1 MKHKLL
7 KRVELPIIGAE
18 SGPKIIVEYTGLGLK
33 DASVSDDAV
42 VEASVYLPS
51 NGGILNQELEFGKRL
66 TFFGEILNGRW
77 GFYNVA
83 DDKNY
88 RARSVRLSGETLEKA
103 LKEAE
108 EYFDVQYSLLSNMMH
123 ERNKKIQE
131 YEKVVSHRVV
141 SGLHIV
147 NSNNWSYSFVVP
159 DGMEIPRGSF
169 ILVENLDSYSI
180 VRTDSEVYH
189 GFAMKNVLCLIN
201 DPVAVEKLEQIS
213 TLNRKSNE

>member
-1 MKHKLL
+1 MNTKLL
-7 KRVELPIIGAE
+7 KRIELPITGAE

-51 NGGILNQELEFGKRL
+51 NGGILNQELQFGKRL
-66 TFFGEILNGRW
+66 TFFGETLNGRW
-77 GFYNVA
+77 GFYNEV
-83 DDKNY
+83 DKNY

-108 EYFDVQYSLLSNMMH
+108 EYFNVQYSVLSNMIH
-123 ERNKKIQE
+123 ERNKKIQA

-141 SGLHIV
+141 SGFHIV
-147 NSNNWSYSFVVP
+147 DSNNWSYSFVVP

-169 ILVENLDSYSI
+169 ILVENQDSYSI
-180 VRTDSEVYH
+180 VRTDSEVSL
-189 GFAMKNVLCLIN
+189 GFAMENVLCLIN

>member
-1 MKHKLL
+1 MKPKLL
-7 KRVELPIIGAE
+7 KRFELAIIGAE
-18 SGPKIIVEYTGLGLK
+18 SDPNIIVEYTGLGLK
-33 DASVSDDAV
+33 DASVSDDVV
-42 VEASVYLPS
+42 VEVSVYLPS
-51 NGGILNQELEFGKRL
+51 KGGILIQELVFGKRL
-66 TFFGEILNGRW
+66 TFFGEHLKSSW
-77 GFYNVA
+77 GFYNEIG
-83 DDKNY
+83 KNY
-88 RARSVRLSGETLEKA
+88 RVRVMNLYGETLEKA

-108 EYFDVQYSLLSNMMH
+108 EYFDVQYSVLSNLIH
-123 ERNKKIQE
+123 ERNKKME
-131 YEKVVSHRVV
+131 AYEKVVSHRVV

-169 ILVENLDSYSI
+169 ILVENQDSYSI

>member
-1 MKHKLL
+1 MTVKLL

-51 NGGILNQELEFGKRL
+51 NDGILNQEMQFGKRL
-66 TFFGEILNGRW
+66 TFFGETLNGRW
-77 GFYNVA
+77 GFYNEV
-83 DDKNY
+83 DKHY

-103 LKEAE
+103 LNEAE
-108 EYFDVQYSLLSNMMH
+108 EYFDVQYSMLSNMLH
-123 ERNKKIQE
+123 ERNKKVE
-131 YEKVVSHRVV
+131 AYEKVVSHRVV

-159 DGMEIPRGSF
+159 DGMEIPKGSF
-169 ILVENLDSYSI
+169 ILVEDQNTFSI
-180 VRTDSEVYH
+180 VRTNSEVTN

-201 DPVAVEKLEQIS
+201 HPVAVEKLEQIS

>member
-1 MKHKLL
+1 MKSKLL
-7 KRVELPIIGAE
+7 KRIELPRTDVGSA
-18 SGPKIIVEYTGLGLK
+18 SKLIVEYIGLGLK
-33 DASVSDDAV
+33 KPSINDHVTV
-42 VEASVYLPS
+42 QVSVYLPVKDG
-51 NGGILNQELEFGKRL
+51 NLIEELEFGSRL
-66 TFFGEILNGRW
+66 SFFGESLNCGW
-77 GFYNVA
+77 GFTDK
-83 DDKNY
+83 DDSNY
-88 RARSVRLSGETLEKA
+88 RFRSVAVSGETLEEA

-108 EYFDVQYSLLSNMMH
+108 AYFDAQYSVLSNMIY
-123 ERNKKIQE
+123 ERNKKIQA
-131 YEKVVSHRVV
+131 YEKLVSHRVV

-169 ILVENLDSYSI
+169 ILVENQDSYSI

>member
-1 MKHKLL
+1 MKPKLL

-18 SGPKIIVEYTGLGLK
+18 SGPRIIVEYTGLGLK

-42 VEASVYLPS
+42 VEVSVYLPS

-66 TFFGEILNGRW
+66 TFFGETLNGRW
-77 GFYNVA
+77 GFYNEV
-83 DDKNY
+83 DKHY

-108 EYFDVQYSLLSNMMH
+108 EYFDVQYSMLSNLMH
-123 ERNKKIQE
+123 ERSKKVE
-131 YEKVVSHRVV
+131 AYEKVVSHRVV
-141 SGLHIV
+141 SGFHIV
-147 NSNNWSYSFVVP
+147 ESNNWSYSFVVP
-159 DGMEIPRGSF
+159 DGMEIPKGSF
-169 ILVENLDSYSI
+169 ILVENQNSYSI
-180 VRTDSEVYH
+180 VRTHSEVTN